1 MFGGLRN
8 VFISADNNKS
18 AYSQFLNDN
27 LARVVDLIF
36 YWMQKFLTSAV
47 LFMGEELK

>member
-1 MFGGLRN
+1 MSGGLRN

-18 AYSQFLNDN
+18 AYNQFLNDN
-27 LARVVDLIF
+27 LARIVDLIS
-36 YWMQKFLTSAV
+36 YWMQKFLAIAV